1 MRNTILLGFM
11 LACGL
16 AGIAQAA
23 DYVVVKSSDPGLKP
37 GVELNAGER
46 VALGAGQT
54 ATLMSASGSVSIL
67 RGAAGGVATP
77 RAGAQADP
85 ARLAAL
91 KALVAPAPTGSTFGA
106 RRSGVC
112 PDPATL
118 TTVDQILSV
127 QQGGCAAQARIALD
141 AYVAGQA
148 KP

>member
-1 MRNTILLGFM
+1 MRKTILGLM
-11 LACGL
+11 LATGL
-16 AGIAQAA
+16 AGVAQAA
-23 DYVVVKSSDPGLKP
+23 DYVVVRSSDPALKP
-37 GVELNAGER
+37 GLELDAGER

-54 ATLMSASGSVSIL
+54 ASLMSASGSISTL
-67 RGAAGGVATP
+67 RGAAGGVAAP

-85 ARLAAL
+85 ARMAAL

-118 TTVDQILSV
+118 TTVDAILQV
-127 QQGGCAAQARIALD
+127 QSAGCAAQARIALD
-141 AYVAGQA
+141 AYVEQQA